1 MLFWRLSDVTI
12 CGTHIKRYG
21 HHFIAKEL
29 HIPSH
34 ILPRV
39 LQPQLGG
46 TVMYLDD
53 SKLVVDQGPDASQW
67 KSCGD
72 AITSFFTA
80 HEPYAGRSWFT
91 SSMRQRTKMRR
102 C

>member
-1 MLFWRLSDVTI
+1 MLFGRVSNVTI
-12 CGTHIKRYG
+12 CRTHIKRYG

-53 SKLVVDQGPDASQW
+53 SKLVVRSGIRCQPMER
-67 KSCGD
+67 CGD

-80 HEPYAGRSWFT
+80 H
-91 SSMRQRTKMRR
+91 
-102 C
+102 